1 MNLICDLVRFT
12 RDDFHEFG
20 GYLYPYM
27 YVNLWETK
35 RVVENE
41 LVHEVMKLTSNF
53 HVPRIKEIRNQES
66 SLLGWR
72 RVDWYIGIKSS
83 EELAISSLRVTDL
96 LNLHGPISQ
105 KTGILVISSV
115 TTSGAQTGNV

>member
-1 MNLICDLVRFT
+1 M
-12 RDDFHEFG
+12 
-20 GYLYPYM
+20 
-27 YVNLWETK
+27 
-35 RVVENE
+35 VENE

>member
-1 MNLICDLVRFT
+1 M
-12 RDDFHEFG
+12 
-20 GYLYPYM
+20 
-27 YVNLWETK
+27 
-35 RVVENE
+35 VENG

-83 EELAISSLRVTDL
+83 EELAVSFLRVTHV
-96 LNLHGPISQ
+96 LNLHGPVSQ
-105 KTGILVISSV
+105 KIGIMVISSV
-115 TTSGAQTGNV
+115 TTSDAQTGNV